1 MLSEHNVKACVE
13 SFTAFG
19 DDYTGSISFDE
30 YNHLAYNYRDGMVV
44 DSVTACSTLVSS
56 RLYQIGLQVN
66 LIDRST
72 GATLTGTY
80 HGLGQAD
87 YPSQS
92 VDCSTVTLFG
102 TVIEVRFGARSHYAD
117 RRTKAINY
125 MSFTDDVGTVAE
137 FGNFVDATSGW

>member
-1 MLSEHNVKACVE
+1 
-13 SFTAFG
+13 
-19 DDYTGSISFDE
+19 
-30 YNHLAYNYRDGMVV
+30 MVV
-44 DSVTACSTLVSS
+44 DSVTACSTLISS

-92 VDCSTVTLFG
+92 VDCSTVTMFG
-102 TVIEVRFGARSHYAD
+102 TVIEVRIGARSHYVNRRD
-117 RRTKAINY
+117 RAINY
-125 MSFTDDVGTVAE
+125 MSFIDDVGTVAE
-137 FGNFVDATSGW
+137 FGTITDATAGL